1 MALSEWI
8 GNKWKSIQK
17 AALKGTLFAETVL
30 PKRKKPVCVFRDCVF
45 VKAQR
50 GFRIYI
56 LFYIKNPLSHP
67 HTFVQHTISS
77 FLATN

>member
-56 LFYIKNPLSHP
+56 LFLHQEPSLTPTHVRPAHYLVLFSN
-67 HTFVQHTISS
+67 
-77 FLATN
+77 